1 MKIEFTCFTEEGIKT
16 PINQDYYTAP
26 KPGQNVE
33 KKGWL
38 FTICDGV
45 GGYAGGDIASRTCG
59 KMFNQDCYNSSVLD
73 DPAHWL
79 NDEIIKINRTILRM
93 GKDDP
98 KLQGMATTIVSLLIH
113 NEMAYINNVGDSRIY
128 LYQNDCLKQITED
141 HSVVWEYYIRNII
154 TKNEIIESNIKHL
167 ITEAIGLNYYP
178 RINSYKIPLP
188 EQFIFLLCSDGLTDV
203 VTDDKIETI
212 IHDFQNDLQSCAKEL
227 HKLALKN
234 SSRDDVTI
242 ILAKKGV

>member
-1 MKIEFTCFTEEGIKT
+1 
-16 PINQDYYTAP
+16 
-26 KPGQNVE
+26 
-33 KKGWL
+33 
-38 FTICDGV
+38 
-45 GGYAGGDIASRTCG
+45 
-59 KMFNQDCYNSSVLD
+59 
-73 DPAHWL
+73 
-79 NDEIIKINRTILRM
+79 
-93 GKDDP
+93 
-98 KLQGMATTIVSLLIH
+98 
-113 NEMAYINNVGDSRIY
+113 
-128 LYQNDCLKQITED
+128 LKQITED

-227 HKLALKN
+227 HKLALKTVRGMTLLL
-234 SSRDDVTI
+234 SWQKREFRI
-242 ILAKKGV
+242 IIHEFDGYQQFH